1 MNGYYDRPCIY
12 SETDPCFI
20 NCKNKSCPNYTE
32 YGEQD
37 EEDLEED

>member
-20 NCKNKSCPNYTE
+20 NCKNKNCPYYTE
-32 YGEQD
+32 D
-37 EEDLEED
+37 EEEEE